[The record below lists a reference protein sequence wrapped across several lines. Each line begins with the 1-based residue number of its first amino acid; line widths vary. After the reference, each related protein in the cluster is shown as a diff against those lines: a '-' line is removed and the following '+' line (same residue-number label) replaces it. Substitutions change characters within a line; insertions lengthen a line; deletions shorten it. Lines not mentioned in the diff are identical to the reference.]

1 MVTGGSR
8 FTGYSWFS
16 GDVFVSFDSSLHSF
30 FSSSLA
36 LSNKWSIFLFCL
48 SLLPLPLTASPWW
61 PSLPYDR
68 EKLIYF
74 KTWLKQGYECS
85 ISLRRSNILK
95 QRCRAAKPS
104 PYFLVMN
111 MKKISN
117 FSQKSNRAL
126 IFKWLY

>member
-85 ISLRRSNILK
+85 ISLRW
-95 QRCRAAKPS
+95 
-104 PYFLVMN
+104 
-111 MKKISN
+111 SN
-117 FSQKSNRAL
+117 FKTKKHGCQTIAMPFSNDHEEN
-126 IFKWLY
+126 K